1 MRFDTLSINRSAL
14 SYKTASDS
22 YLGMSQN
29 AKKLGLKEEQTIE
42 KNESRYDLDGTLKEE
57 HLPIGSSER
66 AKKKEEELKRQKQT
80 DLSQL
85 AEDALKAQEN
95 EVIRKLGEL

>member
-1 MRFDTLSINRSAL
+1 MKLESLGFSRSVL

-22 YLGMSQN
+22 YLKMSQN

-57 HLPIGSSER
+57 HLPLGSSER
-66 AKKKEEELKRQKQT
+66 AKKKRGR
-80 DLSQL
+80 
-85 AEDALKAQEN
+85 ARKARYQDR
-95 EVIRKLGEL
+95 IR